1 MRVGWRRQGHQALHQ
16 PPKSY
21 GVEGLAFRLADGAT
35 RRFTAA
41 GQLFFSD
48 WRFEVFSRDCQWVAL
63 LVDHSGPYHLVRTAQ
78 LAGYLDG
85 AVAPVVLQA
94 KGEEASVHGDGR
106 WTEDGRFEFT
116 ASCCGGAKALRATT
130 AGEVSR
136 PATRRRRDMTGW
148 SASARSCFIETPLG
162 NMRPSTV
169 AQAGEPMTAFV
180 PRAESLTTDGKPRRT
195 KQSPP

>member
-1 MRVGWRRQGHQALHQ
+1 MDGAYHAVACGAVTALFSGSADALADLPASPP

-35 RRFTAA
+35 RRFTPA

-130 AGEVSR
+130 AGEVTTLFE
-136 PATRRRRDMTGW
+136 A
-148 SASARSCFIETPLG
+148 AEA
-162 NMRPSTV
+162 
-169 AQAGEPMTAFV
+169 
-180 PRAESLTTDGKPRRT
+180 PRGLERGPQGFRVKE
-195 KQSPP
+195 